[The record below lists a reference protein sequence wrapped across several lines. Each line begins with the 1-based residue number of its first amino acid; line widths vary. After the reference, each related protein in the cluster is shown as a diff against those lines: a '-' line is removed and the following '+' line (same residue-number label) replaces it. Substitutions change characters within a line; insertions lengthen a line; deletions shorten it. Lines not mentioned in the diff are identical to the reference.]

1 MAHIVNIFS
10 LNDHLK
16 NKTFYVEVALKPAGT
31 VKLTVPVP
39 PKFFDA
45 LFSMAQTVAD
55 AHEAQMRAEIL
66 GDTTDATGGNSN
78 D

>member
-1 MAHIVNIFS
+1 MAHVQTIFS
-10 LNDHLK
+10 LHDHLK
-16 NKTFYVEVALKPAGT
+16 NKTFLVEVALKPSGS

-45 LFSMAQTVAD
+45 LLNVAQTAAD

-66 GDTTDATGGNSN
+66 GDTTEFKGEK
-78 D
+78 

>member
-1 MAHIVNIFS
+1 MAHVNSIFT
-10 LNDHLK
+10 LHQHIE
-16 NKTFYVEVALKPAGT
+16 NKTFLVEISLKPSGI

-45 LFSMAQTVAD
+45 LMNIAQTAAD

-66 GDTTDATGGNSN
+66 GDIIEPKGVES
-78 D
+78 